1 VLSGQLDAFL
11 QLVRDGTMRAA
22 ASNLYL
28 SQPAFSARIA
38 RLESEMGVQLFERR
52 PGGMTLSSAGRA
64 FLPFAESAE
73 LTFIEGV
80 RAARAADEVGE
91 PGLRIGAGF
100 VVSDYVMPE
109 VIALFRTECPS
120 VRVSMRAMPAAEI
133 VKRLHNKELD
143 LGVFHWRDDNLN
155 LKTHYL
161 YEYELCP
168 VMAADYAPGDDSY
181 GVMNGAVILAEWPGR
196 YQLPYEASMQT
207 AMNCG
212 QVVHVDSVEVAK
224 RMVLQ
229 RIGIAVLPSESV
241 GYELAKGT
249 LVHVPV
255 SGHELVRHKRVMA
268 ERPGLL
274 ESEHTQIFRKLLMKV
289 PSFIPGTTALT
300 AA

>member
-1 VLSGQLDAFL
+1 VLSSQLDAFL

-38 RLESEMGVQLFERR
+38 RLESELGVQLFDRR

-73 LTFIEGV
+73 LTFLEGV
-80 RAARAADEVGE
+80 RAARAADEAPE
-91 PGLRIGAGF
+91 PGLRIGGGS
-100 VVSDYVMPE
+100 VVSDYVLPE

-120 VRVSMRAMPAAEI
+120 VRVSVSALPAAEI

-168 VMAADYAPGDDSY
+168 VMAADYEPSGDSLSAAS
-181 GVMNGAVILAEWPGR
+181 GAIIQAEWPGR
-196 YQLPYEASMQT
+196 YQLPYEAAMEISMQ
-207 AMNCG
+207 CG
-212 QVVHVDSVEVAK
+212 QVVRVDSVEVAK

-229 RIGIAVLPSESV
+229 KIGIAVLPSESV
-241 GYELAKGT
+241 GYELVEGT
-249 LVHVPV
+249 LVRVPV
-255 SGHELVRHKRVMA
+255 IGYELVRHKRVMA

-289 PSFIPGTTALT
+289 PSFIPGTAPL